1 MVNAPIPNLKSRDA
15 VQKLDEWDPIG
26 LMTLEA
32 TFVRCFNN
40 SPGGFVSGCGCE
52 MEARNEQERKT
63 LLLVLGIN
71 AFMFLFE
78 MALGLIA
85 QSTGLIADSLDMLAD
100 ATVYTIGLY
109 AVGKS
114 DFLKVKSAKFSGL
127 AQMFLSVLVL
137 ADVLRRFILG
147 SDPVSTLMMGV
158 GVIALVANVICL
170 SLIAKHRDGGVH
182 MRASLIFSKN
192 DVIANLGVIAAGA
205 LVWALGSRYPDLVI
219 GSVIA
224 IIVFR
229 GGLQILKEAAE
240 QKDAFSC
247 ESTKNT

>member
-1 MVNAPIPNLKSRDA
+1 M
-15 VQKLDEWDPIG
+15 
-26 LMTLEA
+26 
-32 TFVRCFNN
+32 
-40 SPGGFVSGCGCE
+40 SGCGCE
-52 MEARNEQERKT
+52 MEARNVQERKT
-63 LLLVLGIN
+63 LQLVLGIN

-78 MALGLIA
+78 MAFGLVA

-100 ATVYTIGLY
+100 ATVYAISLH

-114 DFLKVKSAKFSGL
+114 DVLKIRAAKFSGF
-127 AQMFLSVLVL
+127 AQMFLAALVLV
-137 ADVLRRFILG
+137 DVFRRFLFG

-158 GVIALVANVICL
+158 GVIALAANVISL

-192 DVIANLGVIAAGA
+192 DVIANLGVIVAGA

-240 QKDAFSC
+240 QKGGYAS
-247 ESTKNT
+247 ESTRST